1 MYENVSIHVYSIDM
15 THNVLQTWK
24 ESFWQSS
31 RTCVDNTLQ
40 LFAGSSTLSCIQK
53 MTWAKGSSNSKMKTR
68 PPLWS
73 PFFFESRWMCVCVG
87 HESCASLGGNT
98 LPLTR
103 SQNAPLFLRH
113 LDFMDTQSTALS
125 HDRLVMCM
133 PPTWENWVLTSTS
146 AAWCRLPWS
155 AASWAHPA
163 GKK

>member
-1 MYENVSIHVYSIDM
+1 MYCKHERKAFDNHLVHALITPCSCLLVPVLYLVYKRWPERKGHLIQRWRQDHLSG
-15 THNVLQTWK
+15 HL
-24 ESFWQSS
+24 FSS
-31 RTCVDNTLQ
+31 SH
-40 LFAGSSTLSCIQK
+40 A
-53 MTWAKGSSNSKMKTR
+53 
-68 PPLWS
+68 
-73 PFFFESRWMCVCVG
+73 ECVCVG